1 VIPVARP
8 WIGEAEADA
17 ARRPLLS
24 GWVTQGPEVAA
35 FEREFA
41 DALGAPFACAVS
53 NCTVALHMALRGVG
67 VGAGDEVVTV
77 SHSFIATANA
87 VRYLGAVPVFV
98 DVEPATFN
106 VNPALVEEAITPR
119 TSAILCVHQMGM
131 PCDVA
136 ALAAV
141 ARRHRLPLVE
151 DAACAIGSELFWDG
165 EWQAIG
171 KPHGD
176 VACFSFHPRKLL
188 TTGDGGMLTTADAE
202 LDRKFRLWRQHSM
215 GVSDTA
221 RHAAS
226 QVTFE
231 SYAEL
236 GFNYRMTDLQ
246 AAVGREQLKRLPA
259 VIARRRAQA
268 DRYREL
274 LAPVPGLGLPEEPAW
289 ARSNWQ
295 SFCVRLPDG
304 ADQRAVMQAM
314 LDAGVSTRRG
324 IMCAHREP
332 AYQQEPW
339 RAGPSGLAESE
350 SAQDRCLILPLY
362 HDLSLD
368 EQEQVSHALA
378 AACALS

>member
-1 VIPVARP
+1 
-8 WIGEAEADA
+8 
-17 ARRPLLS
+17 
-24 GWVTQGPEVAA
+24 
-35 FEREFA
+35 
-41 DALGAPFACAVS
+41 
-53 NCTVALHMALRGVG
+53 
-67 VGAGDEVVTV
+67 
-77 SHSFIATANA
+77 
-87 VRYLGAVPVFV
+87 
-98 DVEPATFN
+98 
-106 VNPALVEEAITPR
+106 
-119 TSAILCVHQMGM
+119 M
-131 PCDVA
+131 PCD
-136 ALAAV
+136 LAAV
-141 ARRHRLPLVE
+141 LDVADRAGLRVVE
-151 DAACAIGSELFWDG
+151 DAACAIGSEIA
-165 EWQAIG
+165 WQGRWEHIG

-221 RHAAS
+221 RHASS

-339 RAGPSGLAESE
+339 RAGPSGLTESE